1 MVFFKKTFQRKVFF
15 SLTSNARRAGREPL
29 ESQPKTFL
37 KKSFFKF
44 DIWSLYCILWAWR
57 QIRVMKWNRFL
68 KTWASNCLA
77 VVVRFPQKTNY
88 ASHAAQMQIISVMKC
103 RGKNTASQSC
113 AKRVKTLCSG
123 LDICA
128 DSC

>member
-1 MVFFKKTFQRKVFF
+1 MHRRCIF
-15 SLTSNARRAGREPL
+15 SLTSNAERAAREPL

-44 DIWSLYCILWAWR
+44 DIWSLCCTLGAWR
-57 QIRVMKWNRFL
+57 QIRVIKWNRYL

-77 VVVRFPQKTNY
+77 VVARFPRTTNC
-88 ASHAAQMQIISVMKC
+88 ASHVAQMQIISVMKFH
-103 RGKNTASQSC
+103 GKNTAFPSC
-113 AKRVKTLCSG
+113 VKRVKTLYSG
-123 LDICA
+123 VDICT

>member
-1 MVFFKKTFQRKVFF
+1 MHRRCIF
-15 SLTSNARRAGREPL
+15 SLTSNAERAAREPL

-44 DIWSLYCILWAWR
+44 DIWSLCCRLGAWR
-57 QIRVMKWNRFL
+57 QIRVIKWNRYL

-77 VVVRFPQKTNY
+77 VVARFPRTTNC
-88 ASHAAQMQIISVMKC
+88 ASHAAQMQIISVMKF

-113 AKRVKTLCSG
+113 VKRVKTLCSG
-123 LDICA
+123 LDICT

>member
-1 MVFFKKTFQRKVFF
+1 MHRRCIF
-15 SLTSNARRAGREPL
+15 SLTSNAERAAREPL

-44 DIWSLYCILWAWR
+44 DICLLCCTLGAWR
-57 QIRVMKWNRFL
+57 QIRVIKWNRYL

-77 VVVRFPQKTNY
+77 VVARFPRTTNC

-113 AKRVKTLCSG
+113 VKRVKTLCSG
-123 LDICA
+123 LDFCT
-128 DSC
+128 DSW